1 MFKTPDYVSQE
12 DASDNAE
19 LTTRLHG
26 RIHEVLISLPARA
39 TASLAELLVGCELG
53 CRLRPHAHS
62 EVLRRCTSM

>member
-12 DASDNAE
+12 DASDDAE

-26 RIHEVLISLPARA
+26 RIHEVLIDLPVRA
-39 TASLAELLVGCELG
+39 IAFLAEMLVGCQLG
-53 CRLRPHAHS
+53 CRVQPHAQS